1 MRTKKPVT
9 YETTSTHT
17 AAVSGAYTPSET
29 KMAFEMMDKFVHKSE
44 LTIVRELISSQSTYL
59 EKQINDLKQS
69 LGSQMSEIKGSLSSR
84 EMKFWAINGVLLTVL
99 VAIFIFAL
107 PEMYKKDY
115 NEKLNEATKKLS
127 ERIDS
132 YHKSG
137 QRVRQ

>member
-1 MRTKKPVT
+1 
-9 YETTSTHT
+9 
-17 AAVSGAYTPSET
+17 
-29 KMAFEMMDKFVHKSE
+29 MAFEMMDKFVHKSE
-44 LTIVRELISSQSTYL
+44 LSIVRELISSQSTYL
-59 EKQINDLKQS
+59 EKQIIDLKQS
-69 LGSQMSEIKGSLSSR
+69 LASQINEIKGSLSSR

-115 NEKLNEATKKLS
+115 NEKLNEATKKLN

-137 QRVRQ
+137 QRGRQ